1 MNKNF
6 YAVKLLPSRPDFAQ
20 TMTAEEKEIMG
31 EHAAY
36 WTTHMNKGMV
46 HIFGPVFHPNGVYGL
61 GIVSVEY
68 EAQLKTF
75 IDNDPA
81 LKINKVE
88 YYPMMAMVAEK

>member
-20 TMTAEEKEIMG
+20 TMTDEEKEIMG

-36 WTTHMNKGMV
+36 WTTHMSKGMV
-46 HIFGPVFHPNGVYGL
+46 HVFGPVFDPNGVYGL
-61 GIVSVEY
+61 GIVSAED
-68 EAQLKTF
+68 EDQLKTF